1 MTGSPDEIGRTTRT
15 EGDPGLGRP
24 LIILNPR
31 AGKRGARRRLEGL
44 LARHG
49 VAHELVVTR
58 APGHARELASRAA
71 ERGRLAV
78 AAGGDGTAHEV
89 VNGVFDA
96 GVPEPAVGLL
106 PLGTGN
112 DFVRTTIA
120 EGRSALE
127 HAIRALQAAQ
137 ERRIDVGQ
145 VVGGDYFLN
154 VLGAGFD
161 AEVVRRRG
169 SRRFWWPGYFMTIAR
184 AVVGYRARHYKVAW
198 HDGRREGRAQFVAA
212 MNGRSLGGGFRLA
225 PDADPADGRLDVCW
239 VDPIGFVDFLRY
251 VGAVRR
257 GTHTD
262 LPIFHTWR
270 TDRLSLESDEPI
282 DYQIDGE
289 FRRAHGGGLELRV
302 HARKLRLI
310 V

>member
-1 MTGSPDEIGRTTRT
+1 MV
-15 EGDPGLGRP
+15 
-24 LIILNPR
+24 
-31 AGKRGARRRLEGL
+31 RLL
-44 LARHG
+44 TRHG
-49 VAHELVVTR
+49 VAHDLVVTR
-58 APGHARELASRAA
+58 APGHARDLASRAA

-89 VNGVFDA
+89 VNGVLDA

-127 HAIRALQAAQ
+127 HAVRALKAAQ

-184 AVVGYRARHYKVAW
+184 AVLGYRARRYTVEW
-198 HDGRREGRAQFVAA
+198 QEGRREGRREGRAQFVAA

-225 PDADPADGRLDVCW
+225 PEADPADGQLDVCW
-239 VDPIGFVDFLRY
+239 VDPIGFIDFLRY

-262 LPIFHTWR
+262 LSIFHTWR
-270 TDRLSLESDEPI
+270 TERLTLESDEPI
-282 DYQIDGE
+282 DFQIDGE
-289 FRRAHGGGLELRV
+289 YRRHEGGRRLELRV

-310 V
+310 A